1 MRRALY
7 IIILALLPTIS
18 HAQSI
23 ADLTR
28 KAEIEKNPLHI
39 YSSIGSYNNGLY
51 IVRKDN
57 DEDGTYA
64 YGVVNESGTVYIP
77 VEYDRIEFTNEYGAY
92 EDNVYKCEKKGKWG
106 LVSSTNGTLLPCEYS
121 SLSNKENGIWRTFKS
136 GKYGYV
142 QLNRLSSITT
152 LIPCIYESLGDYSSD
167 SYIHATLKGKKGM
180 IDSKN
185 NTIIP
190 FEYSFV
196 SDLCHTSNGNSIVWV
211 EKDGKHGIYSY
222 NGIEVQPCDIEKAY
236 IQNDDN
242 YKEELSYT
250 DCPLTAYIYIVR
262 NGMTG
267 VISGSTF
274 ESLVPCM
281 YEYLTPIK
289 ANKAFYKV
297 NGKWGIIDTSNKAI
311 QLAIYD
317 NIEIDGSNL
326 SEQNMPS
333 KAFQSDMYVRCNLKV
348 GMLKANGEDFIPVKY
363 DSLGMYSDNMLV
375 AKVGDKYGFLN
386 EEGKESV
393 PFVYSQAHNYSEG
406 LAAVVNENGKYL
418 FIDKSGNVTIKPK
431 EYDRVDN
438 FQNGTCKVYRKDK
451 VWEIDREGKKVKDST
466 KKLEEDNVHDGSD
479 HDDIYVENTNYGNNN
494 DTTNTLT
501 PNITSTL
508 NFNDKIFQ
516 HQHTRADNVMPH
528 DKNKDKTELKYDEIS
543 DLKKQKPN
551 ERITEI
557 DRSRY
562 NDKDDDIQLSQQFSQ
577 NICKYDEVL
586 DNFSDGLLPV
596 TKNKK
601 LGYIN
606 AKGEEVIPCTL
617 KYYIEPGMDDGFV
630 IFGRFKEGL
639 AKVCSFDGESGAEES
654 FGAKNIKFGY
664 MDKMGKII
672 IPPIYQTAG
681 DFSEGKAYVSSET
694 FNGFIDTTGKKLFE
708 IKGMIDRNLE
718 FVDGMLM
725 TTDTDNNQYLFYNS
739 EGKVVLK
746 ISMDKYWTLSN
757 FHEGLA
763 YFEHYDN
770 INDCIDRKGFIDK
783 NGIEVLNLTEYKIIN
798 SFSEGLAAVSKD
810 GNKFGFI
817 NTKGEIVIPCQY
829 EGYSTEGD
837 MLEFND
843 FHDGVC
849 LVQTQNIYINKKN
862 EIVLRVKKGVNCSD
876 MSKGLALINEY
887 NSGTNIST
895 YGIVCLNGYNTL
907 DHQDNDLAL
916 QRIESLKVQQKIE
929 AEKSR
934 KEQEE
939 RDLEEKRRI
948 EERRRIEEI
957 QKQNSLQLGAIP
969 NKFTSYADVF
979 KLIYPSKKFYFN
991 RASSIYGIDVW
1002 FKGYLEIRANKDNGT
1017 LSIFANGIKISE
1029 LYNRGKNYESVDVK
1043 DKMVRLFVRDSYDD
1057 YPLIIHLSDS
1067 KENKPYIYF
1076 EPRRGTDF
1084 RGDFDIRYRNRV
1096 LWQWVEPDVGSN
1108 SAHIIFH
1115 PTSEVEPTPI
1125 RYVMK

>member
-7 IIILALLPTIS
+7 IIILALLPMVS
-18 HAQSI
+18 YAQSI

-39 YSSIGSYNNGLY
+39 YSNIGDYNNGLY

-57 DEDGTYA
+57 DEEGTYA
-64 YGVVNESGTVYIP
+64 YGVVNEGGTVYIP

-92 EDNVYKCEKKGKWG
+92 EDNVYKCEKNGKWG

-121 SLSNKENGIWRTFKS
+121 SLSNKGNGIWRTCKS

-142 QLNRLSSITT
+142 QLNGTSSITT
-152 LIPCIYESLGDYSSD
+152 LIPCIYESLGAYSSD

-185 NTIIP
+185 KIIIP
-190 FEYSFV
+190 FEYSNV
-196 SDLCHTSNGNSIVWV
+196 GNPCHTSNGYSIIWV
-211 EKDGKHGIYSY
+211 EKDGKLGIY
-222 NGIEVQPCDIEKAY
+222 NDDGKELQPCDIDKAY
-236 IQNDDN
+236 ILTEYNSI
-242 YKEELSYT
+242 ELSYT
-250 DCPLTAYIYIVR
+250 DCPSTDYIYIVR
-262 NGMTG
+262 NGLTG
-267 VISGSTF
+267 LISGSTF
-274 ESLVPCM
+274 ETIIPCM
-281 YEYLTPIK
+281 YEYLSPIK
-289 ANKAFYKV
+289 TSKAFYKA
-297 NGKWGIIDTSNKAI
+297 NGKWGIIDTNNKTI

-317 NIEIDGSNL
+317 NVEIDGSTL
-326 SEQNMPS
+326 SEQKMPS
-333 KAFQSDMYVRCNLKV
+333 MAFQSNMYVRNNGKV

-393 PFVYSQAHNYSEG
+393 PFAYSQAHDYSEG
-406 LAAVVNENGKYL
+406 LAAVVDEHGKFL
-418 FIDKSGNVTIKPK
+418 FIDKLGNVAIKPK
-431 EYDRVDN
+431 KYDRVDD
-438 FQNGTCKVYRKDK
+438 FQNGTCIVYRKDK
-451 VWEIDREGKKVKDST
+451 VWEIDREGKKVKNS
-466 KKLEEDNVHDGSD
+466 KKKVEVGNVDENKSN
-479 HDDIYVENTNYGNNN
+479 DDMYVENCENVS
-494 DTTNTLT
+494 DTNT
-501 PNITSTL
+501 
-508 NFNDKIFQ
+508 
-516 HQHTRADNVMPH
+516 V
-528 DKNKDKTELKYDEIS
+528 Y
-543 DLKKQKPN
+543 
-551 ERITEI
+551 
-557 DRSRY
+557 
-562 NDKDDDIQLSQQFSQ
+562 DKDLASTPTVISTSQPNNIQLSQNFSS
-577 NICKYDEVL
+577 NISKYDAVL
-586 DNFSDGLLPV
+586 GNFSDGLLPV

-606 AKGEEVIPCTL
+606 AEGEEVIPCTK
-617 KYYIEPGMDDGFV
+617 KYYIEPGMDDGIVKYGSFHD
-630 IFGRFKEGL
+630 GL
-639 AKVCSFDGESGAEES
+639 AQVYSFEGESGAIES
-654 FGAKNIKFGY
+654 QGAKNIKIGY
-664 MDKMGKII
+664 MNKLGETV
-672 IPPIYQTAG
+672 IPAIYDYAD
-681 DFSEGKAYVSSET
+681 DFSEGKAYVRSND
-694 FNGFIDTTGKKLFE
+694 FQGFIDTTGKRLFQC
-708 IKGMIDRNLE
+708 KQSPNDMY
-718 FVDGMLM
+718 FSDGLVLIF
-725 TTDTDNNQYLFYNS
+725 DYDDGKYIFYNS
-739 EGKVVLK
+739 EGKIALE
-746 ISMDKYWTLSN
+746 IPTDKYSELHGFN
-757 FHEGLA
+757 DGLA
-763 YFEHYDN
+763 YYEK
-770 INDCIDRKGFIDK
+770 INNETGGIGEKGFIDK
-783 NGIEVLNLTEYKIIN
+783 SGKEVLVLSEFYIVND
-798 SFSEGLAAVSKD
+798 FSEGLASVSKD
-810 GNKFGFI
+810 GEMYGFI
-817 NTKGEIVIPCQY
+817 NTKGDLVIPCKY
-829 EGYSTEGD
+829 KGYIDEGD
-837 MLEFND
+837 IRYFHD

-849 LVQTQNIYINKKN
+849 LIAAEDSLYFINKKN
-862 EIVLRVKKGVNCSD
+862 EVVLNINKNLSCSD
-876 MSKGLALINEY
+876 MDSGVALVTEY
-887 NSGTNIST
+887 DNATNIST
-895 YGIVCLNGYNTL
+895 YGIVCINGYNTL

-1029 LYNRGKNYESVDVK
+1029 LYNRGNNYESVDVK

-1076 EPRRGTDF
+1076 EPMRGTDF

>member
-7 IIILALLPTIS
+7 IIILALLPMVS
-18 HAQSI
+18 YAQSI

-39 YSSIGSYNNGLY
+39 YSNIGNYNNGLY

-57 DEDGTYA
+57 NEEGTYA
-64 YGVVNESGTVYIP
+64 YGVVNEDGTVYIP

-92 EDNVYKCEKKGKWG
+92 EDNVYKCEKNGKWG

-121 SLSNKENGIWRTFKS
+121 SLSNKGNGIWQTFKS
-136 GKYGYV
+136 GKYGYI

-185 NTIIP
+185 KIIIP
-190 FEYSFV
+190 FEYSNV
-196 SDLCHTSNGNSIVWV
+196 GNPCHTSNGYSIIWV
-211 EKDGKHGIYSY
+211 EKDGKLGIY
-222 NGIEVQPCDIEKAY
+222 NDDGKELQPCDIDKAY
-236 IQNDDN
+236 TLTEYNSI
-242 YKEELSYT
+242 ELSYT
-250 DCPLTAYIYIVR
+250 DCPSTDYIYIVR
-262 NGMTG
+262 NGLTG
-267 VISGSTF
+267 LISGSTF
-274 ESLVPCM
+274 ETIIPCM
-281 YEYLTPIK
+281 YEYLSPIK
-289 ANKAFYKV
+289 TSKAFYKA
-297 NGKWGIIDTSNKAI
+297 NGKWGIIDTSNKTI

-317 NIEIDGSNL
+317 NVEINGSTL
-326 SEQNMPS
+326 SEQKMPS
-333 KAFQSDMYVRCNLKV
+333 MAFQSNMYVRNNGKV

-386 EEGKESV
+386 EEGKETV

-418 FIDKSGNVTIKPK
+418 FIDKLGNVAIKPK
-431 EYDRVDN
+431 EYDRVDD

-451 VWEIDREGKKVKDST
+451 VWEINREGKKVKDST

-528 DKNKDKTELKYDEIS
+528 DKNKDKTELKYGEIS

-617 KYYIEPGMDDGFV
+617 KYYIEPGMDDGSV

-694 FNGFIDTTGKKLFE
+694 FNGFIDITGKKLFE

-746 ISMDKYWTLSN
+746 ISMDKYWRLSN

-817 NTKGEIVIPCQY
+817 NTQGEIVIPCQY

-862 EIVLRVKKGVNCSD
+862 EIVLRVKEGVNCSD
-876 MSKGLALINEY
+876 MSQGLALINEY

-895 YGIVCLNGYNTL
+895 YGIVTLNGYSTL
-907 DHQDNDLAL
+907 DHQDKYLA
-916 QRIESLKVQQKIE
+916 QNRIESLKAQQKE
-929 AEKSR
+929 KAEKYR
-934 KEQEE
+934 REHEKIELENKIHREE
-939 RDLEEKRRI
+939 RQRKSQYGI
-948 EERRRIEEI
+948 
-957 QKQNSLQLGAIP
+957 IP
-969 NKFTSYADVF
+969 DKFTSYDDAF

-991 RASSIYGIDVW
+991 KQSSNYGINVW
-1002 FKGYLEIRANKDNGT
+1002 FRGYMEIRSDNGI
-1017 LSIFANGIKISE
+1017 LSLYAGGFEISK
-1029 LYNRGKNYESVDVK
+1029 LYNRGDKFKTEDVK
-1043 DKMVRLFVRDSYDD
+1043 DKMIRFFVMDSYRE
-1057 YPLIIHLSDS
+1057 YPLVIHLPDK
-1067 KENKPYIYF
+1067 KESKPYIYF
-1076 EPRRGTDF
+1076 EPTKMVDF
-1084 RGDFDIRYRNRV
+1084 REIFDSKYRNNIA
-1096 LWQWVEPDVGSN
+1096 WEWFEPDVGSK
-1108 SAHIIFH
+1108 SASILFH
-1115 PTSEVEPTPI
+1115 TEHVEPIPI
-1125 RYVMK
+1125 RYVMR

>member
-7 IIILALLPTIS
+7 IIILALLPMVS
-18 HAQSI
+18 YAQSI

-39 YSSIGSYNNGLY
+39 YSNIGNYNNGLY

-57 DEDGTYA
+57 NEEGTYA
-64 YGVVNESGTVYIP
+64 YGVVNEDGTVYIP

-92 EDNVYKCEKKGKWG
+92 EDNVYKCEKNGKWG

-121 SLSNKENGIWRTFKS
+121 SLSNKGNGIWQTFKS
-136 GKYGYV
+136 GKYGYI

-185 NTIIP
+185 KIIIP
-190 FEYSFV
+190 FEYSNV
-196 SDLCHTSNGNSIVWV
+196 GNPCHTSNGYSIIWV
-211 EKDGKHGIYSY
+211 EKDGKLGIY
-222 NGIEVQPCDIEKAY
+222 NDDGKELQPCDIDKAY
-236 IQNDDN
+236 TLTEYNSI
-242 YKEELSYT
+242 ELSYT
-250 DCPLTAYIYIVR
+250 DCPSTDYIYIVR
-262 NGMTG
+262 NGLTG
-267 VISGSTF
+267 LISGSTF
-274 ESLVPCM
+274 ETIIPCM
-281 YEYLTPIK
+281 YEYLSPIK
-289 ANKAFYKV
+289 TSKAFYKA
-297 NGKWGIIDTSNKAI
+297 NGKWGIIDTSNKTI

-317 NIEIDGSNL
+317 NVEIDGSTL
-326 SEQNMPS
+326 SERKMPS
-333 KAFQSDMYVRCNLKV
+333 MAFQSNMYVRNNGKV

-386 EEGKESV
+386 EEGKETV

-418 FIDKSGNVTIKPK
+418 FIDKLGNVAIKPK
-431 EYDRVDN
+431 EYDRVDD

-451 VWEIDREGKKVKDST
+451 VWEINREGKKVKDST

-528 DKNKDKTELKYDEIS
+528 DKNKDKTELKYGEIS

-617 KYYIEPGMDDGFV
+617 KYYIEPGMDDGSV

-694 FNGFIDTTGKKLFE
+694 FNGFIDITWKKLFE

-746 ISMDKYWTLSN
+746 ISMDKYWRLSN

-817 NTKGEIVIPCQY
+817 NTQGEIVIPCQY

-862 EIVLRVKKGVNCSD
+862 EIVLRVKEGVNCSD
-876 MSKGLALINEY
+876 MSQGLALINEY

-895 YGIVCLNGYNTL
+895 YGIVTLNGYSTL
-907 DHQDNDLAL
+907 DHQDKYLA
-916 QRIESLKVQQKIE
+916 QNRIESLKAQQKE
-929 AEKSR
+929 KAEKYR
-934 KEQEE
+934 REHEKIELENKIHREE
-939 RDLEEKRRI
+939 RQRKSQYGI
-948 EERRRIEEI
+948 
-957 QKQNSLQLGAIP
+957 IP
-969 NKFTSYADVF
+969 DKFTSYDDAF

-991 RASSIYGIDVW
+991 KQSSNYGINVW
-1002 FKGYLEIRANKDNGT
+1002 FRGYMEIRSDNGI
-1017 LSIFANGIKISE
+1017 LSLYAGGFEISK
-1029 LYNRGKNYESVDVK
+1029 LYNRGDKFKTEDVK
-1043 DKMVRLFVRDSYDD
+1043 DKMIRFFVMDSYRE
-1057 YPLIIHLSDS
+1057 YPLVIHLPDK
-1067 KENKPYIYF
+1067 KESKPYIYF
-1076 EPRRGTDF
+1076 EPTKMVDF
-1084 RGDFDIRYRNRV
+1084 REIFDSKYRNNIA
-1096 LWQWVEPDVGSN
+1096 WEWFEPDVGSK
-1108 SAHIIFH
+1108 SASILFH
-1115 PTSEVEPTPI
+1115 TEHVEPIPI
-1125 RYVMK
+1125 RYVMR

>member
-7 IIILALLPTIS
+7 IIILALLPMVS
-18 HAQSI
+18 YAQSI

-39 YSSIGSYNNGLY
+39 YSNIGNYNNGLY

-57 DEDGTYA
+57 NEEGTYA
-64 YGVVNESGTVYIP
+64 YGVVNEDGTVYIP

-92 EDNVYKCEKKGKWG
+92 EDNVYKCEKNGKWG

-121 SLSNKENGIWRTFKS
+121 SLSNKGNGIWQTFKS
-136 GKYGYV
+136 GKYGYI

-185 NTIIP
+185 KIIIP
-190 FEYSFV
+190 FEYSNV
-196 SDLCHTSNGNSIVWV
+196 GNPCHTSNGYSIIWV
-211 EKDGKHGIYSY
+211 EKDGKLGIY
-222 NGIEVQPCDIEKAY
+222 NDDGKELQPCDIDKAY
-236 IQNDDN
+236 TLTEYNSI
-242 YKEELSYT
+242 ELSYT
-250 DCPLTAYIYIVR
+250 DCPSTDYIYIVR
-262 NGMTG
+262 NGLTG
-267 VISGSTF
+267 LISGSTF
-274 ESLVPCM
+274 ETIIPCM
-281 YEYLTPIK
+281 YEYLSPIK
-289 ANKAFYKV
+289 TSKAFYKA
-297 NGKWGIIDTSNKAI
+297 NGKWGIIDTSNKTI

-317 NIEIDGSNL
+317 NVEIDGSTL
-326 SEQNMPS
+326 SERKMPS
-333 KAFQSDMYVRCNLKV
+333 MAFQSNMYVRNNGKV

-418 FIDKSGNVTIKPK
+418 FIDKLGNVAIKPK
-431 EYDRVDN
+431 EYDRVDD

-451 VWEIDREGKKVKDST
+451 VWEINREGKKVKDST

-528 DKNKDKTELKYDEIS
+528 DKNKDKTELKYGEIS

-617 KYYIEPGMDDGFV
+617 KYYIEPGMDDGSV

-694 FNGFIDTTGKKLFE
+694 FNGFIDITGKKLFE

-746 ISMDKYWTLSN
+746 ISMDKYWRLSN

-817 NTKGEIVIPCQY
+817 NTQGEIVIPCQY

-862 EIVLRVKKGVNCSD
+862 EIVLRVKEGVNCSD
-876 MSKGLALINEY
+876 MSQGLALINEY

-895 YGIVCLNGYNTL
+895 YGIVTLNGYSTL
-907 DHQDNDLAL
+907 DHQDKYLA
-916 QRIESLKVQQKIE
+916 QNRIESLKAQQKE
-929 AEKSR
+929 KAEKYR
-934 KEQEE
+934 REHEKIELENKIHREE
-939 RDLEEKRRI
+939 RQRKSQYGI
-948 EERRRIEEI
+948 
-957 QKQNSLQLGAIP
+957 
-969 NKFTSYADVF
+969 FTSYDDAF

-991 RASSIYGIDVW
+991 KQSSNYGINVW
-1002 FKGYLEIRANKDNGT
+1002 FRGYMEIRSDNGI
-1017 LSIFANGIKISE
+1017 LSLYAGGFEISK
-1029 LYNRGKNYESVDVK
+1029 LYNRGDKFKTEDVK
-1043 DKMVRLFVRDSYDD
+1043 DKMIRFFVMDSYRE
-1057 YPLIIHLSDS
+1057 YPLVIHLPDK
-1067 KENKPYIYF
+1067 KESKPYIF
-1076 EPRRGTDF
+1076 
-1084 RGDFDIRYRNRV
+1084 
-1096 LWQWVEPDVGSN
+1096 
-1108 SAHIIFH
+1108 
-1115 PTSEVEPTPI
+1115 
-1125 RYVMK
+1125 